1 MFDLVSSWLMA
12 IWPYQPETQPVMVGD
27 LSGWVQSSNANRLL
41 EPLYSPN
48 PLTVSAVTKHIN
60 ALKASGLP
68 TEQQGIWFQSGRT
81 VLAEHQGRE
90 PLPAASLTKI
100 ATTLVTLHAWGI
112 SYQFETLLSYR
123 GIVEDGVLDGDLIV
137 QGSGDPFFVW
147 EEAIAM
153 GNTLNEIGIHTITGN
168 LIISGSFA
176 MNFRAEPDVAGVLLR
191 QGMNADLWPF
201 AAQQQFAAMTPGTP
215 RPSVTIQGQ
224 VLVRPEHSAI
234 EGTERNH
241 HIQGNQAQANH
252 LSGHGI
258 LEDGGAAGIVASGEA
273 IAPAYPDQIPLVR
286 HQSVP
291 LIEMLRQ
298 MNIYSNNFM
307 ADALANGVGGASFVA
322 EQAAVITGIPEREI
336 QLINGSGLGV
346 ENRISARAASAML
359 MSINGMLQRSNWSV
373 ADVFPVAGLDEGTI
387 QTRDLPNYS
396 AVKTGT
402 LATVSALAGAIPTDD
417 VEQEVVWF
425 SVINWGSDL
434 EGLRDRQDSLLK
446 DLRQRSTTAGAIAR
460 SDDQRGRELELG
472 APERNE
478 ILARF

>member
-12 IWPYQPETQPVMVGD
+12 IWPYAPETQPLMGGN
-27 LSGWVQSSNANRLL
+27 LSGWVKSSDATRLL
-41 EPLYSPN
+41 EPFYMPN
-48 PLTVSAVTKHIN
+48 PVTVSAVTKHIN
-60 ALKASGLP
+60 ALEESGLP
-68 TEQQGIWFQSGRT
+68 TEQQGIWFQSGRN
-81 VLAEHQGRE
+81 VLAEHQGME

-100 ATTLVTLHAWGI
+100 ATTLVALHAWGTH
-112 SYQFETLLSYR
+112 YQFETLLSYR
-123 GIVEDGVLDGDLIV
+123 GTVGDGVLNGDLIV

-168 LIISGSFA
+168 LIITGPFT

-191 QGMNADLWPF
+191 RGMNAELWPF
-201 AAQQQFAAMTPGTP
+201 DAQQQFATMSPGTS

-224 VLVRPEHSAI
+224 VLVRPGHSAS
-234 EGTERNH
+234 EGAARNDSV
-241 HIQGNQAQANH
+241 QDTL
-252 LSGHGI
+252 LSGNGI
-258 LEDGGAAGIVASGEA
+258 LENGGATGILINGEA
-273 IAPAYPDQIPLVR
+273 IAPAYSDQVPLVR

-307 ADALANGVGGASFVA
+307 ADALADGVGGASFVSK
-322 EQAAVITGIPEREI
+322 QAAVITGIPEREI

-346 ENRISARAASAML
+346 ENRLSARAASAML
-359 MSINGMLQRSNWSV
+359 MSIHGLLTRSNWSI
-373 ADVFPVAGLDEGTI
+373 ADVMPVSGLDAGTI

-402 LATVSALAGAIPTDD
+402 LATVSALAGAIPTED
-417 VEQEVVWF
+417 VEQDVVWF
-425 SVINWGSDL
+425 AVINWGSNL
-434 EGLRDRQDSLLK
+434 EGLRDQQDSLLRN
-446 DLRQRSTTAGAIAR
+446 LEQGNSTARAIAR
-460 SDDQRGRELELG
+460 SDAQRGRELELG

-478 ILARF
+478 ILAQF

>member
-12 IWPYQPETQPVMVGD
+12 IWPYPPETQPVMVGN

-48 PLTVSAVTKHIN
+48 PLAVSAVTKHIN
-60 ALKASGLP
+60 ALEASGLP

-81 VLAEHQGRE
+81 VLAEHQGME

-100 ATTLVTLHAWGI
+100 ATTLVALHAWGTH
-112 SYQFETLLSYR
+112 YQFETLLSYR
-123 GIVEDGVLDGDLIV
+123 GTVDGGVLDGDLIV

-153 GNTLNEIGIHTITGN
+153 GNTLNEMGLHTITGD

-176 MNFRAEPDVAGVLLR
+176 MNFQAEPDVAGILLR
-191 QGMNADLWPF
+191 QGMNAEMWPF
-201 AAQQQFAAMTPGTP
+201 EAQQQFAAMAPGTP

-224 VLVRPEHSAI
+224 VLVRPEFSAI
-234 EGTERNH
+234 EGAVRNE
-241 HIQGNQAQANH
+241 GAQDH
-252 LSGHGI
+252 LLSGNGI
-258 LEDGGAAGIVASGEA
+258 LEDDGAAGIVASGEA
-273 IAPAYPDQIPLVR
+273 IAPAYPDQLPLVR

-322 EQAAVITGIPEREI
+322 KQAAVITGIPEREI

-346 ENRISARAASAML
+346 DNRLSARAASVML
-359 MSINGMLQRSNWSV
+359 MSIHGMLARSNWSV
-373 ADVFPVAGLDEGTI
+373 ADVFPVAGLDAGTI

-417 VEQEVVWF
+417 VEQDVVWF

-434 EGLRDRQDSLLK
+434 EGLRDQQDSLLK
-446 DLRQRSTTAGAIAR
+446 DLRQQGTTAGAIAR
-460 SDDQRGRELELG
+460 SDTQRGRDLELG